1 MFDFL
6 KILCYNVYE
15 QSFDYI
21 KIERCVIM
29 QLTKKQQIIYDFICT
44 FTLENGYSPSIREI
58 GEGVGLKSPAT
69 VYTHIENLKALGV
82 LEKTAMKN
90 RALSIKGL
98 NEKMQENINSSHT
111 DDGDSET
118 AHIPVLGKVA
128 AGQPI
133 FATENIERTFP
144 LPIDMVG
151 NSDTFMLRVQGESMI
166 NAGILDGDYIIVK
179 RQPSAE
185 NGDMVVALIDDEATV
200 KTFYKEDGYFRLQP
214 ENDAMQPIIVNKM
227 TILGVVTGL
236 IRKY

>member
-1 MFDFL
+1 M
-6 KILCYNVYE
+6 
-15 QSFDYI
+15 
-21 KIERCVIM
+21 M
-29 QLTKKQQIIYDFICT
+29 QLTKKQQLIYDFICT
-44 FTLENGYSPSIREI
+44 FTHENGYAPSIREI

-90 RALSIKGL
+90 RALSITSMKDKKEERSAVD
-98 NEKMQENINSSHT
+98 N
-111 DDGDSET
+111 DSQT

-144 LPIDMVG
+144 LPLDMVG
-151 NSDTFMLRVQGESMI
+151 NSESFMLRVQGESMI

-179 RQPSAE
+179 RQATAE
-185 NGDMVVALIDDEATV
+185 NGEMVVALIDDEATV

-214 ENDAMQPIIVNKM
+214 ENDTMQPIIVNQM
-227 TILGVVTGL
+227 TILGKVTGL

>member
-1 MFDFL
+1 
-6 KILCYNVYE
+6 
-15 QSFDYI
+15 
-21 KIERCVIM
+21 M

-69 VYTHIENLKALGV
+69 VYAHIENLKALGV

-90 RALSIKGL
+90 RALSITGMKG
-98 NEKMQENINSSHT
+98 NSTSSKKNTDEVEN
-111 DDGDSET
+111 SET
-118 AHIPVLGKVA
+118 AFVPVLGKVA

-144 LPIDMVG
+144 LPIDMIG
-151 NSDTFMLRVQGESMI
+151 NSDTFMLKVQGESMI

-214 ENDAMQPIIVNKM
+214 ENDTMQPIIVNQM
-227 TILGVVTGL
+227 TILGKVTGL
-236 IRKY
+236 IRQY